1 MGGGRT
7 QTQDLLYDNVPA
19 QWLLKPSLGLGGG
32 DKGQY
37 VSFYSKE
44 AGSYLK
50 VKGGGNLSK
59 KFNMN

>member
-50 VKGGGNLSK
+50 VKGG
-59 KFNMN
+59 